1 MRDASF
7 PALWT
12 FQTVAHLA
20 LYRKYRSQ
28 LFSDLVGQQHV
39 VRTLQSALSQG
50 KIAHAYL
57 FTGPRGTGKTST
69 ARLLAKAL
77 NCEKGPAAEPCNQC
91 ESCVAITKG
100 ASLDVT
106 EMDAASESGVDGVRE
121 SIVEAVEYV
130 PASSRYRVFI
140 IDEVHDLSA
149 KAFDALLKTI
159 EEPPPH
165 VVLILATTEFGKV
178 PETIRSRCQR
188 YEFHRAT
195 VAEVAACLKRVIE
208 SEGATVE
215 PAAMDA
221 IARMA
226 DGGFRDA
233 LSLLEQVLLTSDGPV
248 TAEHVYHQLG
258 LIPATSAD
266 ELLVAMAESDVPKV
280 IALVEEF
287 YRLGRDPRTLIE
299 SLLHR
304 LADLTRAA
312 YGLRV
317 GEGPD
322 AALESALVA
331 TAARLGKHNVLMFR
345 SGLAE
350 ANRYVRDVSLPRVWL
365 EAELLRLAQHA
376 SPDPPRPTAFKA
388 PKPREVAA
396 VVPGLPTDS
405 AGVPSAAPPTTNAT
419 PEAAT
424 AAEGES
430 ALHSDPVAFE
440 GSLESAQAV
449 WRQLVARLAEKHT
462 RAGMKL
468 ARTAVVSVNDSE
480 WVVAFERRLDCDFI
494 QAHPKAREAIRTALN
509 EHPGTSAVRL
519 EYVCERS
526 QPTPTP
532 VNEAVELPSE
542 GERLAELARE
552 VFGEA

>member
-1 MRDASF
+1 MCDASF

-12 FQTVAHLA
+12 FRAVAHLA

-28 LFSDLVGQQHV
+28 LFGELVGQQHV
-39 VRTLQSALSQG
+39 VRTLQNALSKG

-77 NCEKGPAAEPCNQC
+77 NCESGPAAEPCNRC
-91 ESCVAITKG
+91 ESCIAITKG

-130 PASSRYRVFI
+130 PTSSRYRVFI

-165 VVLILATTEFGKV
+165 VILILATTELGKV

-188 YEFHRAT
+188 FEFHRAT
-195 VAEVAACLKRVIE
+195 VAEVAACLRRVIE

-215 PAAMDA
+215 PAAVDA

-226 DGGFRDA
+226 DGGYRDA

-248 TAEHVYHQLG
+248 TAEHVYDQLG
-258 LIPATSAD
+258 LIPASSAD
-266 ELLVAMAESDVPKV
+266 ELLVAMAENDIGKV
-280 IALVEEF
+280 MGLVEEF
-287 YRLGRDPRTLIE
+287 YRLGRDPRALIE

-312 YGLRV
+312 YGMRV

-331 TAARLGKHNVLMFR
+331 TAARLGKNNVLAFR
-345 SGLAE
+345 SGLAD
-350 ANRYVRDVSLPRVWL
+350 ANRYVREVSLPRVWL
-365 EAELLRLAQHA
+365 EAELLRLAQA
-376 SPDPPRPTAFKA
+376 ACPDA
-388 PKPREVAA
+388 PQADKGRVDQAAGVAA
-396 VVPGLPTDS
+396 VRTRPRDE
-405 AGVPSAAPPTTNAT
+405 PSAVARPAPTPAPPS
-419 PEAAT
+419 E
-424 AAEGES
+424 
-430 ALHSDPVAFE
+430 PVANTQAPAPVTEPPAAFD
-440 GSLESAQAV
+440 GSLESAQVV

-462 RAGMKL
+462 RAGLKL
-468 ARTAVVSVNDSE
+468 AKTVIRSTDNTV
-480 WVVAFERRLDCDFI
+480 WVVAVARQMDFDFI
-494 QAHPKAREAIRTALN
+494 QAHPKAQEAILNALH
-509 EHPGTSAVRL
+509 EHPGTTEVRL
-519 EYVCERS
+519 QYVLDTS
-526 QPTPTP
+526 KATPQPA
-532 VNEAVELPSE
+532 NEAVELPSE